1 MRRVDALDI
10 DALLPQTQCT
20 RCGYPGCLPYAR
32 AVAAGE
38 APINRCPP
46 GGEALIARLSA
57 LLECEP
63 LLLDPQHGVEAA
75 PRLAW
80 IDAQACI
87 GCARCLPPCPVDA
100 ILGAARQLHTVIPA
114 WCTGCELCL
123 PSCPVDC
130 IHMLEWPRDGARPP
144 APEDNRA
151 RYRAHE
157 ARRSEAA
164 AQREQELQQLKQ
176 CAAPAATPAS

>member
-130 IHMLEWPRDGARPP
+130 IHMLEWPRDAAPPP
-144 APEDNRA
+144 APDLNRL
-151 RYRAHE
+151 RYHAHE
-157 ARRSEAA
+157 ARRIEIS
-164 AQREQELQQLKQ
+164 AQRERELQQLKQ
-176 CAAPAATPAS
+176 CAAPAGTPAS